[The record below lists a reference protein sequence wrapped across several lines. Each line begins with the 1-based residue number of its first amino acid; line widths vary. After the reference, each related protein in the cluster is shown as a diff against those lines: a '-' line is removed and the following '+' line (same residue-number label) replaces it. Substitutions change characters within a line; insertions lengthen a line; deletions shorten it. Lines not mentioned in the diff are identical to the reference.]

1 MESETSGEGRELHLL
16 YDHGKDLGG
25 TGTTGTPETCG
36 KILGISLSGDRW
48 GCEGRRPIDLS
59 TIPIPLESGSLMDSG
74 VFILNFSTCRK
85 VLNLVKFITGLH
97 LGEAWVLETGDCKT
111 REILHFPPFR

>member
-1 MESETSGEGRELHLL
+1 
-16 YDHGKDLGG
+16 
-25 TGTTGTPETCG
+25 
-36 KILGISLSGDRW
+36 
-48 GCEGRRPIDLS
+48 
-59 TIPIPLESGSLMDSG
+59 MDSG

-85 VLNLVKFITGLH
+85 VLSLLKFITGLH